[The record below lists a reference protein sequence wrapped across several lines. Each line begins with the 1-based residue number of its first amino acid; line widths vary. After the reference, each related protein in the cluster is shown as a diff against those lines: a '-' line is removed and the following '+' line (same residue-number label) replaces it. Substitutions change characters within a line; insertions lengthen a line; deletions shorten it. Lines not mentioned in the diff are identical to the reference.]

1 LYHEGGYP
9 GQQQPPMPQ
18 QSYPVPPQGSYPVG
32 QQLPNQS
39 ANLNASSPPD
49 YSAGKFIVIM
59 DFISPHLKIEK
70 S

>member
-1 LYHEGGYP
+1 LHHETGYP
-9 GQQQPPMPQ
+9 GQQQLPMPQ

-49 YSAGKFIVIM
+49 YSAGKFIVMYWIL
-59 DFISPHLKIEK
+59 FPLT
-70 S
+70 